1 MMKKNGKLNPS
12 KHVVALDRAFVPL
25 QTVFDLSRLSSF
37 TLGSISTSYN
47 VSDSSWFSIL
57 TELSW
62 IKSELNSWTSW
73 VLGRAVVPPTV
84 PIFISKHLCFFLF
97 FLVNYLE
104 VQEEQKMNMFEVL
117 FGWRKASRCKK
128 SIKTKFVSIEAI
140 EEQERFDCKTMTAVE
155 LSYGNLVNPQI
166 IENLCT
172 KSIPDHLKLDLMK
185 EIARDN
191 GLELDYP
198 ENGIEFELQHRQQS
212 DLF

>member
-1 MMKKNGKLNPS
+1 MDFSDAGSSYFSTLCCK
-12 KHVVALDRAFVPL
+12 VALESVLELLLLDCSAWN
-25 QTVFDLSRLSSF
+25 SS
-37 TLGSISTSYN
+37 GSISTSYN

-84 PIFISKHLCFFLF
+84 PIFISKHLDCPNDINEAVSSLLF
-97 FLVNYLE
+97 ASARFGDLPELI
-104 VQEEQKMNMFEVL
+104 KLRKL
-117 FGWRKASRCKK
+117 FS
-128 SIKTKFVSIEAI
+128 
-140 EEQERFDCKTMTAVE
+140 ERYGQRFAVTAVE